1 MVLHIVLLNWK
12 SKQKD
17 FWKINK
23 TKSYSVRNS
32 IKLIKLQPARL
43 MKTKRIKENMNH
55 SIRKERDNITT
66 DTKAIRKEDQCI
78 LQITLCQRTHTTF
91 KKLK

>member
-1 MVLHIVLLNWK
+1 
-12 SKQKD
+12 
-17 FWKINK
+17 
-23 TKSYSVRNS
+23 
-32 IKLIKLQPARL
+32 

-91 KKLK
+91 KKLKW